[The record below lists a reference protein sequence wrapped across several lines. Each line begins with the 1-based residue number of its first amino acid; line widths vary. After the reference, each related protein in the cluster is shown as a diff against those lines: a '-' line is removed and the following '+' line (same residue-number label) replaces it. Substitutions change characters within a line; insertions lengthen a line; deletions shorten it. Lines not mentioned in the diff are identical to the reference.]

1 MKPIVEK
8 MLSSGLVDK
17 ATARIME
24 QWGFLP
30 EGSVDKTK
38 EDALKGATRSELVRL
53 AEDLATEVE
62 KAHAMR
68 ETSFD
73 LDRIRW
79 PAEISVISVTGEFLA
94 QALTCVVDRMGRYY
108 FRIQDVKKEW
118 FVPGFTLKRK
128 VQDGV
133 LSTFQSEMIVE
144 SQVLFVDEQAVCMQ
158 VSTKKE

>member
-8 MLSSGLVDK
+8 MLNSGLVDK

-30 EGSVDKTK
+30 EGSVEKTK
-38 EDALKGATRSELVRL
+38 EDALKNATRDELVRL
-53 AEDLATEVE
+53 AEDLATEAE

-79 PAEISVISVTGEFLA
+79 PAEVSILNENNDVLVHSVTS
-94 QALTCVVDRMGRYY
+94 VVDRFGRYY
-108 FRIQDVKKEW
+108 FNMESQPSW

-128 VQDGV
+128 
-133 LSTFQSEMIVE
+133 LQSGLITTYQEEMITE
-144 SQVLFVDEQAVCMQ
+144 SQTLYIDEQPVCIQ
-158 VSTKKE
+158 VATKKV